1 MNQSNPWLAAIQTDE
16 PQPVVDEQAPVQQV
30 ALWQPGQVAAPS
42 APGGLRTA
50 PCQGGGRL
58 WVVAAH
64 GGAGATTVARLLD
77 AGDAGQVWPAPRS
90 GAVAAVVVARH
101 HLSGLRAAQ
110 AAAIQW
116 ASGVIPGVH
125 LVGLVLV
132 ADSPVKQPKE
142 LADFQRLVMG
152 AFPAVWHVEYVP
164 AWRVNDP
171 WDTQVPRSY
180 KKVLTQVGA
189 AFEGKTK

>member
-16 PQPVVDEQAPVQQV
+16 PQPVDEQAPVQQV

-50 PCQGGGRL
+50 PCQGDGRL

-90 GAVAAVVVARH
+90 GAVSAVVVARH

-116 ASGVIPGVH
+116 ASGVIAGVH

>member
-1 MNQSNPWLAAIQTDE
+1 MNQSNPWLAAIQTE
-16 PQPVVDEQAPVQQV
+16 QPTPVVEETPERQV
-30 ALWQPGQVAAPS
+30 TSWQPGQVVAPS
-42 APGGLRTA
+42 VPGGLRTA
-50 PCQGGGRL
+50 PCAGDGRL

-90 GAVAAVVVARH
+90 GAVSAVVVARH

-116 ASGVIPGVH
+116 ASGVIPGVR

-171 WDTQVPRSY
+171 WESSVPRSY
-180 KKVLTQVGA
+180 NKVLSQVGA
-189 AFEGKTK
+189 AFERNTK

>member
-1 MNQSNPWLAAIQTDE
+1 MNQSNPWLAAIQTE
-16 PQPVVDEQAPVQQV
+16 QPTPVVEEVSEQQMAS
-30 ALWQPGQVAAPS
+30 WQPGQVVAPS
-42 APGGLRTA
+42 VPGGLRTA
-50 PCQGGGRL
+50 QCAGDGRL

-90 GAVAAVVVARH
+90 GAVSAVVVARH

-142 LADFQRLVMG
+142 LADFQRLMMG

-164 AWRVNDP
+164 AWRVNEP
-171 WDTQVPRSY
+171 WESNVPRAY
-180 KKVLTQVGA
+180 NKVLSQVGM
-189 AFEGKTK
+189 AFERNTK

>member
-1 MNQSNPWLAAIQTDE
+1 MNQSNPWLAAIQTE
-16 PQPVVDEQAPVQQV
+16 QPTPVVEEVSEQRMAS
-30 ALWQPGQVAAPS
+30 WQPGQVVAPS

-50 PCQGGGRL
+50 PCAGDGRL

-64 GGAGATTVARLLD
+64 GGAGATTVAHLLD

-90 GAVAAVVVARH
+90 GAVSAVVVARH

-152 AFPAVWHVEYVP
+152 AFPAVWHVEYVS

-171 WDTQVPRSY
+171 WESSIPRAY
-180 KKVLTQVGA
+180 NKVLSQVGA
-189 AFEGKTK
+189 AFERNTK